1 MIANLMALSV
11 RARWTVLALFLVIAG
26 LGIWQLTKLP
36 IDAVPDITNKQ
47 VQINT
52 IDPRLSPVEIEK
64 LVTYP
69 VEISLAGIPGLE
81 TTRSISRNG
90 FSQVTAIF
98 TDNTD
103 LYFARQ
109 QVGERLRQAAEKLPE
124 GVQPQVGPVTT
135 GLGEI
140 VMYTVGYANPDGR
153 GAKKVAGQPG
163 WQPDGSYLTPEGDRL
178 SDPVSKA
185 GYLRTVQDW
194 IISPQLRSVGGV
206 AGVDSIGGYAKTF
219 VVEPDPTKL
228 ASFGISYSELGQ
240 ALENA
245 NLAVGA
251 NYYNRGGEAYLVR
264 VDSRVRTVDE
274 IRNAVAATR
283 GGVPITIGQ
292 IANVKIGGDL
302 RTGAGSM
309 NGNEAVIG
317 TVLMLIGQNSRV
329 VAEQASA
336 KLDQVAKTLP
346 PGIEVKVVLDRA
358 KLVSAT
364 VATVQRNLTEGAILV
379 AASLFLLLGN
389 WRAALIAVL
398 VIPFSFLMMAMG
410 MNAFGVPG
418 NLMSLG
424 ALDFG
429 LIVDGAV
436 IIIENCLARLAHRQ
450 EHEGRLLSLRER
462 LEETMRAAQ
471 EMIKPTVFGQAIILL
486 AFAPLLTFTGV
497 EGKTFSPMAITIMLA
512 LVAAFV
518 LAITLVPAMVAILIR
533 GKVAEKD
540 VWLIRKSKERYLPLL
555 DKAIARP
562 WPFILGG
569 LAFFLAAIPAFG
581 LLGSEFIPQLDEKNL
596 AMASTRVPSVSLEQS
611 LVMQRQVE
619 AAVKR
624 LPEVETMFSKT
635 GTAEVATD
643 PMPPNVSDGFVILKP
658 QDQWPADVET
668 KADAVARIEKAA
680 GGKLGNLYEVSQPI
694 QLRFNELIAGVRGD
708 VAIKLYGDD
717 LDKMSQAANE
727 MVRVLQGIPG
737 AASVK
742 ADQVGG
748 APTLDVKLD
757 RAAIAR
763 LGLTVRDVAD
773 TVAAGLGGRESGLVY
788 EGDRRFDVTVRVPDA
803 TRANLDDIRALP
815 VLLPAAEGRPR
826 SQVPLAQVAQIRLT
840 EGLNQISRE
849 NGKRRVVVQVN
860 LAGRDAGSFVEE
872 AQAKIAQVKLP
883 AGYYLEWGGQF
894 ENLQAAS
901 KRLSIVVPLCFL
913 AIFGLLYM
921 ALGSFGR
928 AGAVFLAVPLGLA
941 GGVFTLALTGI
952 SFSVSAAVGF
962 ICLAGVAV
970 LNGLV
975 VMSAIRERSDAGM
988 PIVEAIRDGMADKMR
1003 AVVMT
1008 GFVPAIGFVPMALAH
1023 GTGAEVQKPLATT
1036 VIGGLIAATILTLL
1050 VLPAIAKVI
1059 LGRIDRR
1066 KEQEEVPPHGDEPAL
1081 TKGDA

>member
-1 MIANLMALSV
+1 MIAKLMALSV
-11 RARWTVLALFLVIAG
+11 RARWAVLFLFLVIAG
-26 LGIWQLTKLP
+26 LGVWQLTKLP

-69 VEISLAGIPGLE
+69 IEISLAGIPGLE

-98 TDNTD
+98 TDETD

-109 QVGERLRQAAEKLPE
+109 QVGERLLQAGENLPD
-124 GVQPQVGPVTT
+124 GAQPQIGPVTT
-135 GLGEI
+135 GLGEV
-140 VMYTVGYANPDGR
+140 VMYTVGYKNPDGK

-163 WQPDGSYLTPEGDRL
+163 WQPDGSYLTPEGDIL
-178 SDPVSKA
+178 TDEIAKS

-194 IISPQLRSVGGV
+194 IVSPQLKSVGGV

-219 VVEPDPTKL
+219 VVEPDPTRL
-228 ASFGISYSELGQ
+228 TSYGISYSELGE
-240 ALENA
+240 ALERA

-251 NYYNRGGEAYLVR
+251 NYYNRAGEAYLVR
-264 VDSRVRTVDE
+264 VDARVRSVDE
-274 IRNAVAATR
+274 IRNAVVATR
-283 GGVPITIGQ
+283 GGVPVTVGQ
-292 IANVKIGGDL
+292 LANVKIGGDL

-309 NGNEAVIG
+309 NGKEAVIG
-317 TVLMLIGQNSRV
+317 TVLMLIGQNSRT
-329 VAEQASA
+329 VAEDVSA
-336 KLDQVAKTLP
+336 KIAQVSKTLP
-346 PGIEVKVVLDRA
+346 PGVEVKVVLDRA
-358 KLVSAT
+358 KLVNAT
-364 VATVQRNLTEGAILV
+364 VGTVEKNLTEGALLV
-379 AASLFLLLGN
+379 AAALFFLLGN
-389 WRAALIAVL
+389 WRAAIIAVL

-410 MNAFGVPG
+410 MNAFRVPG

-450 EHEGRLLSLRER
+450 EHEGRLLNLRER
-462 LEETMRAAQ
+462 LEETMRASQ

-486 AFAPLLTFTGV
+486 AFAPLLMFTGV

-512 LVAAFV
+512 LVAAFI
-518 LAITLVPAMVAILIR
+518 LAITLVPALVALMIR
-533 GKVAEKD
+533 GKVAEKE
-540 VWLIRKSKERYLPLL
+540 VWAIRKSKERYLPLL
-555 DKAIARP
+555 DKALAKPWAFIA
-562 WPFILGG
+562 GG
-569 LAFFLAAIPAFG
+569 FAFFVLAIPAFG
-581 LLGSEFIPQLDEKNL
+581 LLGSEFIPQLDEKNMAL
-596 AMASTRVPSVSLEQS
+596 ASTRVPSVSLEQS
-611 LVMQRQVE
+611 LVMQRNVE
-619 AAVKR
+619 TAISS
-624 LPEVETMFSKT
+624 LPEVELMFSKT

-643 PMPPNVSDGFVILKP
+643 PMPPNISDGFVILKP
-658 QDQWPADVET
+658 QDQWPAGVDS
-668 KADAVARIEKAA
+668 KADVVERIEKAA
-680 GGKLGNLYEVSQPI
+680 GGQLGQLYEVSQPI

-717 LDKMSQAANE
+717 LDKMSLAANE

-737 AASVK
+737 AGSVK

-757 RAAIAR
+757 RNAIAR
-763 LGLTVRDVAD
+763 YGLSVQEVAD
-773 TVAAGLGGRESGLVY
+773 TVSAALGGRESGLLY
-788 EGDRRFDVTVRVPDA
+788 EGDRRFDITVRVPDA
-803 TRANLDDIRALP
+803 TRVNLDDIRALP
-815 VLLPAAEGRPR
+815 VLLPSEGGNRG
-826 SQVPLAQVAQIRLT
+826 QIPLAQVAQIRLT

-860 LAGRDAGSFVEE
+860 LEGRDAGSFVAE
-872 AQAKIAQVKLP
+872 AQAKIANVKLP

-894 ENLQAAS
+894 ESLQAAS
-901 KRLSIVVPLCFL
+901 QRLSIVVPLCF
-913 AIFGLLYM
+913 AGIFILLYM
-921 ALGSFGR
+921 ALGTFGR
-928 AGAVFLAVPLGLA
+928 ATAVFLAVPLGLA

-952 SFSVSAAVGF
+952 NFSVSAAVGF

-975 VMSAIRERSDAGM
+975 VMTAIRERLENDV
-988 PIVEAIRDGMADKMR
+988 PLTEAIREGMTEKMR
-1003 AVVMT
+1003 AVIMT
-1008 GFVPAIGFVPMALAH
+1008 GFVPAIGFVPMAIAT

-1050 VLPAIAKVI
+1050 VLPAIAKVV
-1059 LGRIDRR
+1059 LGADWQPKFLKR
-1066 KEQEEVPPHGDEPAL
+1066 KAEPAVQPV
-1081 TKGDA
+1081 TE

>member
-1 MIANLMALSV
+1 VIASLIALSV
-11 RARWTVLALFLVIAG
+11 RARWAVLFFFLLVAG
-26 LGIWQLTKLP
+26 LGVWQLTKLP

-98 TDNTD
+98 SESTD

-109 QVGERLRQAAEKLPE
+109 QVGERLRQATESLPD
-124 GVQPQVGPVTT
+124 GVQPQIGPVTT
-135 GLGEI
+135 GLGEV
-140 VMYTVGYANPDGR
+140 VMYTVGYKNPDGK

-163 WQPDGSYLTPEGDRL
+163 WQPNGSYLTAEGELLTDEIA
-178 SDPVSKA
+178 KA

-194 IISPQLRSVGGV
+194 IVGPQLKAVRGV

-228 ASFGISYSELGQ
+228 TSFGISYSELGE
-240 ALENA
+240 ALEKA

-251 NYYNRGGEAYLVR
+251 NYYNRAGEAYLVR
-264 VDSRVRTVDE
+264 VDARVRSVDE
-274 IRNAVAATR
+274 IRNAVVATR
-283 GGVPITIGQ
+283 GGVPVTVGQ
-292 IANVKIGGDL
+292 IANVRIGGDL

-309 NGNEAVIG
+309 NGEEAVIG
-317 TVLMLIGQNSRV
+317 TVLMLIGENSRT
-329 VAEQASA
+329 VAQDVSA
-336 KLDQVAKTLP
+336 KLDQVSKTLP

-358 KLVSAT
+358 SLVNAT
-364 VATVQRNLTEGAILV
+364 VGTVERNLTEGALLV

-389 WRAALIAVL
+389 WRAAIIATL

-410 MNAFGVPG
+410 MNAFRVPG

-450 EHEGRLLSLRER
+450 EHEGRLLTLRER
-462 LEETMRAAQ
+462 LEETMHASQ

-486 AFAPLLTFTGV
+486 AFAPLLMFTGV

-512 LVAAFV
+512 LVAAFI
-518 LAITLVPAMVAILIR
+518 LTLTLVPALVALLIR
-533 GKVAEKD
+533 GRVAEKE
-540 VWLIRKSKERYLPLL
+540 VWLIRKTKARYLPLL
-555 DKAIARP
+555 DKAIVRP

-569 LAFFLAAIPAFG
+569 LAFFLAAIPVFG
-581 LLGSEFIPQLDEKNL
+581 LLGSEFIPQLDEKNMAL
-596 AMASTRVPSVSLEQS
+596 ASTRVPSVSLEQS
-611 LVMQRQVE
+611 LVMQRKVE
-619 AAVKR
+619 EAVKK
-624 LPEVETMFSKT
+624 LPEVELMFSKT

-643 PMPPNVSDGFVILKP
+643 PMPPNISDGFVILKP
-658 QDQWPADVET
+658 QDQWPAGET
-668 KADAVARIEKAA
+668 KADVVERIEKAA
-680 GGKLGNLYEVSQPI
+680 GGQLGQLYEVSQPI
-694 QLRFNELIAGVRGD
+694 ELRFNELIAGVRGD
-708 VAIKLYGDD
+708 VAILLYGDD

-727 MVRVLQGIPG
+727 MVRVLQSIPG

-748 APTLDVKLD
+748 APMLDVKLD
-757 RAAIAR
+757 RAMIAR
-763 LGLTVRDVAD
+763 YGLTVQEVAD
-773 TVAAGLGGRESGLVY
+773 TVAAALGGRESGLLY

-803 TRANLDDIRALP
+803 TRVNLDDIRSLP
-815 VLLPAAEGRPR
+815 VLLPQDGVDARR
-826 SQVPLAQVAQIRLT
+826 QVPLAQVAQIRLT
-840 EGLNQISRE
+840 EGLNEVRRE
-849 NGKRRVVVQVN
+849 DGKRRIAVQVN
-860 LAGRDAGSFVEE
+860 LEGRDAGSFVQE

-883 AGYYLEWGGQF
+883 AGYYLKWGGQF
-894 ENLQAAS
+894 ESLQAAS
-901 KRLSIVVPLCFL
+901 QRLSIVVPLCF
-913 AIFGLLYM
+913 AVIFVLLYM
-921 ALGSFGR
+921 ALGGVGR
-928 AGAVFLAVPLGLA
+928 ALAVYLAIPLGLA
-941 GGVFTLALTGI
+941 GGVFTLAMTGI
-952 SFSVSAAVGF
+952 NFSVSAAVGF
-962 ICLAGVAV
+962 IVLAGVAV

-975 VMSAIRERSDAGM
+975 VMTAIRERLENGLPLA
-988 PIVEAIRDGMADKMR
+988 EAIREGMAEKMR

-1050 VLPAIAKVI
+1050 VLPAIAKVV
-1059 LGRIDRR
+1059 LSVKWRWRR
-1066 KEQEEVPPHGDEPAL
+1066 ADELPSEPEAPVSE
-1081 TKGDA
+1081 